1 MYGVSA
7 WVLKLSSE
15 GTIEWQN
22 TYGGSGNDYAHFI
35 QQTTD
40 GGYIVAGRNAS
51 FNGGGHDVWILKLN
65 SDGTIAWEK
74 EYGGSGRDLANC
86 VQQTADGGYIVAGSL
101 DIALAVYHPWILK
114 LDSDGNVEWQK
125 TYSGGGNEEGDA
137 EYVRQTEDGGYI
149 ASGRYFTLGSDD
161 SHAYILKLNSD
172 GNVEWQKT
180 YSGTEWEGAYSVQQ
194 ATDGGYIVA
203 GGTSSF
209 GAGSWD
215 AWVLKLNAS
224 GEIPNCSAMADKDP
238 IVTDTTII
246 GMDTSASVYTLS
258 VNPASAGLLP
268 LDTTT
273 ETHLVCGVPAPL
285 ADFSANKTSGEK
297 PLEVTFTDASTGSID
312 TWEWDF
318 DNNGTIDSYDQ
329 SPAPWTYT
337 VAGDYTVSLTV
348 SGLGGSDTETKTDY
362 IHVSEPSAAPIID
375 KIRGTKEPGKVIRI
389 IGSGFDEPQGDS
401 EVHIGPKVYGPNHT
415 KIRLWTDTMIKVKLP
430 NYKCAWFKGND
441 YRRRKIRVVVKSSPQ
456 DEGISSNVKSIKVF
470 KPSTCP

>member
-1 MYGVSA
+1 VSLT
-7 WVLKLSSE
+7 VT
-15 GTIEWQN
+15 GP
-22 TYGGSGNDYAHFI
+22 
-35 QQTTD
+35 
-40 GGYIVAGRNAS
+40 
-51 FNGGGHDVWILKLN
+51 
-65 SDGTIAWEK
+65 
-74 EYGGSGRDLANC
+74 
-86 VQQTADGGYIVAGSL
+86 AGS
-101 DIALAVYHPWILK
+101 
-114 LDSDGNVEWQK
+114 
-125 TYSGGGNEEGDA
+125 DA
-137 EYVRQTEDGGYI
+137 ETKVDYI
-149 ASGRYFTLGSDD
+149 
-161 SHAYILKLNSD
+161 H
-172 GNVEWQKT
+172 
-180 YSGTEWEGAYSVQQ
+180 
-194 ATDGGYIVA
+194 VA
-203 GGTSSF
+203 
-209 GAGSWD
+209 
-215 AWVLKLNAS
+215 
-224 GEIPNCSAMADKDP
+224 EP
-238 IVTDTTII
+238 
-246 GMDTSASVYTLS
+246 
-258 VNPASAGLLP
+258 
-268 LDTTT
+268 
-273 ETHLVCGVPAPL
+273 VPPV